1 MGIVILLIF
10 FAAAWLL
17 LIVPRQRQLRRHQ
30 LLMTQLE
37 PGDDVIMASGV
48 YGTIRAIDDDV
59 VLLEVAPGVELKI
72 TKRAIAAKADETE
85 AETDASASVVDL
97 SDDDDAA
104 DGTPGRD
111 RPDGAGT

>member
-72 TKRAIAAKADETE
+72 TKRAIAAKVDE

-111 RPDGAGT
+111 RPDGSGT